1 VRRARLAGDVL
12 HDRDGALTHER
23 DRHRVGAHTVSEG
36 GANGRAVSPTAALD
50 LRQQLVGV
58 WKIESIYTETRTGGQ
73 RKSYGER
80 PNGYGVLTREMRAMV
95 IITAENRK
103 APATDA
109 DNRAAFQ
116 SMISYSGIYRVENDR
131 FITTVDTSWNEA
143 WVGTEQ
149 ERFVKLEGDTM
160 TLTSA
165 WQPDPNTPGNPEV
178 RFVAVWTRVK
188 TAQ

>member
-1 VRRARLAGDVL
+1 M
-12 HDRDGALTHER
+12 
-23 DRHRVGAHTVSEG
+23 
-36 GANGRAVSPTAALD
+36 GRAPTAALD

-116 SMISYSGIYRVENDR
+116 SMISYSGIYRVENAG
-131 FITTVDTSWNEA
+131 SSL
-143 WVGTEQ
+143 
-149 ERFVKLEGDTM
+149 KLILPGM
-160 TLTSA
+160 RRGLARNRSGSSNWRA
-165 WQPDPNTPGNPEV
+165 TP
-178 RFVAVWTRVK
+178 
-188 TAQ
+188 